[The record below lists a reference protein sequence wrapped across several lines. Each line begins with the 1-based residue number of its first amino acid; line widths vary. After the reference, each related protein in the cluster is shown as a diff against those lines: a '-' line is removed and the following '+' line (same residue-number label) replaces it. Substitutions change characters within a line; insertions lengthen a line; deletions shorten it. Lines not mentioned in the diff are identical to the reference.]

1 MNIRKSFVN
10 PFSCAPFFDAKYFF
24 LWMVLSEWLFS
35 LILSPF
41 LPSLFQ
47 FFFLSQ
53 STDPIQNIDT
63 KRISIHNRC
72 NERRKKKLEQKG
84 FCTFF
89 FLPRSIQVQNH
100 SSPLCHNIVASM
112 HIFALCYINFE
123 RTCIAINLRWY
134 TNAHFFSSSF
144 VSDDD
149 FFSLYPLFCET

>member
-72 NERRKKKLEQKG
+72 NERRRKKKLEQKG

-89 FLPRSIQVQNH
+89 FSSSLNPSAKSFVAIVSQH
-100 SSPLCHNIVASM
+100 SSINA
-112 HIFALCYINFE
+112 YI
-123 RTCIAINLRWY
+123 RPM
-134 TNAHFFSSSF
+134 
-144 VSDDD
+144 
-149 FFSLYPLFCET
+149 LYKFRKDMYCN